1 MSEATLVAS
10 LSTAGLALLGA
21 LLMRIRCSYARDD
34 AGDCNPRCGCSD
46 KPLVGN
52 SEVEIHTVR
61 INDVD
66 LLYVARK

>member
-10 LSTAGLALLGA
+10 LSTAALALAGM
-21 LLMRIRCSYARDD
+21 LLMRIGCSYTRD
-34 AGDCNPRCGCSD
+34 AVGDCNPRCGCTD
-46 KPLVGN
+46 KPLVDN
-52 SEVEIHTVR
+52 SEVESHTVH

>member
-1 MSEATLVAS
+1 MSEATLIAS
-10 LSTAGLALLGA
+10 LSTAGLALLGT
-21 LLMRIRCSYARDD
+21 LLMRVRCSYSRDES
-34 AGDCNPRCGCSD
+34 GECNPRCGCTD
-46 KPLVGN
+46 KRLVDN

>member
-1 MSEATLVAS
+1 MSEATLIAS
-10 LSTAGLALLGA
+10 LSTAALALAGT
-21 LLMRIRCSYARDD
+21 LLMRIRCSYTRD
-34 AGDCNPRCGCSD
+34 AEGDCNPRCGCTD
-46 KPLVGN
+46 KPLVDN